1 MVYYALM
8 KLTERKYARVKNKIK
23 HENLKFDSRHEILIV
38 V

>member
-8 KLTERKYARVKNKIK
+8 KITERKYARENKIK